1 MKLLSI
7 YYAQHK
13 SGLSFGWKKRRLS
26 HHGAHA
32 LLKPKSGD
40 FKNNEVTWAPAAQRL
55 PMGIMYPL
63 NPCYF

>member
-13 SGLSFGWKKRRLS
+13 SGLSFGWKKRLS